1 MCMPGRF
8 IAKSTIDQAM
18 EKIALVF
25 RVPESSLAQTYPL
38 CRVPTVISHLG
49 YSQSLPAD
57 LQFTLLSILNTVPNA
72 ILSGV

>member
-1 MCMPGRF
+1 MPGRF
-8 IAKSTIDQAM
+8 IAKSTIDQVM
-18 EKIALVF
+18 EKIAVVF
-25 RVPESSLAQTYPL
+25 RVPESSFAQTDPL